1 MKLFSRAVRKLK
13 NIAHLFLAVIALFIY
28 KFPSRKIKVIGVT
41 GTDGKTTT
49 SSYIYQLLNFSGK
62 KAALI
67 STVGVF
73 MDGKKE
79 SLGFHVTTPS
89 PFSINKYLKRAA
101 EKNIE
106 YVVLEVSS
114 HALDQYRV
122 YGIDFQ
128 IGILTNVTEE
138 HLDYHRSMKRYLDAK
153 LRLLKVAKKVVLDV
167 NGVNFNYIVKKI
179 GMRKI
184 HTYSLTDDSAQ
195 LCYSS
200 IRNDSLENL
209 TSYNKSN
216 LMAAILALD
225 LLEIDRK
232 TYWRSIN
239 KLDLPEGRLQ
249 YLQKKPFEVIIDFA
263 HTPNAFDALLFEMKD
278 RRGRLIHVFGS
289 AGERDRFKRPMMGKV
304 SYKFSDIIILTGED
318 SRSEKVA
325 DINRDIKKGMG
336 KIKELSTDGFDN
348 LPKEKV
354 LFEINDR
361 REAIKFS
368 LKIAKSGDTVIIS
381 GKGPEESMN
390 MGDGEVLWNDI
401 AVTKQ
406 LLKK

>member
-28 KFPSRKIKVIGVT
+28 HFPSRKIKVIGVT

-122 YGIDFQ
+122 FGIDFQ

-153 LRLLKVAKKVVLDV
+153 LRLLKVAKKVVLDIS
-167 NGVNFNYIVKKI
+167 GVNFNYISKKI
-179 GMRKI
+179 GTRKI

-200 IRNDSLENL
+200 IKNDSLERL

-216 LMAAILALD
+216 LMAAILTLD

-232 TYWRSIN
+232 TYWRFIN
-239 KLDLPEGRLQ
+239 NLDLPEGRLQ

-263 HTPNAFDALLFEMKD
+263 HTPNAFDALLSEMKD

-289 AGERDRFKRPMMGKV
+289 AGERDRFKRPLMGKV
-304 SYKFSDIIILTGED
+304 SFKFSDIIILTGED

-336 KIKELSTDGFDN
+336 KIKELSIDVFDN
-348 LPKEKV
+348 QTKEKV

-361 REAIKFS
+361 REAIRFS
-368 LKIAKSGDTVIIS
+368 LKIAKPGDTVIIS

-401 AVTKQ
+401 SVTKQ